1 MGALGL
7 LGRWALNLVD
17 VNDVNDIND
26 VNDLGQYL
34 GLGQTMD
41 LLEILRD
48 ALLPFLLPSDMMR
61 FTTTSLQVVGDTD
74 V

>member
-1 MGALGL
+1 MCDLGDL
-7 LGRWALNLVD
+7 GDLGRWALNLV
-17 VNDVNDIND
+17 
-26 VNDLGQYL
+26 NDLAWA
-34 GLGQTMD
+34 MD

-48 ALLPFLLPSDMMR
+48 ALLPFLLPSDMTR